1 MNFTNLKNIFP
12 HSFIDYDGMRK
23 ARVVIHGRHKASEVA
38 EKIDKV
44 LSFGQSVG
52 VANLTYNSKT
62 GVTGFVLQASGP
74 TPPFLPT
81 LDLANIEELNKQK
94 IREKEEKEKHEPKGD
109 TFSKNWNSFLN
120 L

>member
-1 MNFTNLKNIFP
+1 MEFTNLKSIFP

-38 EKIDKV
+38 EKIDKG
-44 LSFGQSVG
+44 LDFGQSVAVEQFG
-52 VANLTYNSKT
+52 YSPKQGLSHFT
-62 GVTGFVLQASGP
+62 LQASGP

-81 LDLANIEELNKQK
+81 FDVAEIEEIKKEK
-94 IREKEEKEKHEPKGD
+94 IKEKEDDYKPKED
-109 TFSKNWNSFLN
+109 TFSDNWNSFLN